1 MQIQRRRANKGLGSE
16 KSCQVDRRDKRI
28 KEQRIT
34 ASGQL
39 WRYLHLG
46 SGRRGLP
53 AGSSTGQQGRRRSS
67 RWDGSVSPG
76 EHRKLRERRSSGC
89 WEAEAAFCPRLAEG
103 FAPPPGTRHPA
114 PGARNPEPGT
124 RKSGLRSACVSFPP
138 PGLCTALG
146 AGSAARPPLARLF
159 FQSWLWLSLS
169 SPAPNPVTHTTLASP
184 RFLPNNVKSPGQTS
198 KETNVWSRSSPDSAI
213 PKATWLY
220 VRGGTRVTTPQPAAL
235 TPVRDFSGGALSPLQ
250 EGGQREVRKHSTHK
264 DHGPGRK
271 LQPHAGSA

>member
-46 SGRRGLP
+46 SRRRGLP

-103 FAPPPGTRHPA
+103 FAPPPGTR
-114 PGARNPEPGT
+114 NPEPGS
-124 RKSGLRSACVSFPP
+124 RVCGPPASPSLPRASAQHSVQ
-138 PGLCTALG
+138 GV
-146 AGSAARPPLARLF
+146 PLALRWPA
-159 FQSWLWLSLS
+159 SSSSLGS
-169 SPAPNPVTHTTLASP
+169 GSPSP
-184 RFLPNNVKSPGQTS
+184 
-198 KETNVWSRSSPDSAI
+198 
-213 PKATWLY
+213 
-220 VRGGTRVTTPQPAAL
+220 PQPQTL
-235 TPVRDFSGGALSPLQ
+235 
-250 EGGQREVRKHSTHK
+250 
-264 DHGPGRK
+264 
-271 LQPHAGSA
+271 